1 MRCVILGSGEVG
13 VHLARVL
20 AAAGME
26 IVLVDRDPS
35 ALAAAEERIDALT
48 MVGDATHW
56 SVLERA
62 RVVGAG
68 LVVAVT
74 GADEVNLVA
83 AGLAAQLGAPR
94 AVARADAS
102 GLYRSAAAIETA
114 VLGVPFVLC
123 ASRLL
128 SHELLRM
135 LRARSASYVGDFA
148 AHSVRVCVVELD
160 DESAAIGQE
169 AAGLKHAAAEHTAA
183 VIRDGV
189 LRPLV
194 EITRLE
200 LGDRLLLVGPPDAVA
215 ESQYKLLDVYR
226 KHRVVLIGGGD
237 VGAQLARELSHT
249 ARHVQIIERDP
260 NRCRALSE
268 QIPGATVIEGDGTS
282 IALLR
287 DQQVDRADAVL
298 ATTKSDDANL
308 MASLL
313 ARDLGVPN
321 TFAIVHRHG
330 YADVYAH
337 LGVSGTVGP
346 HDAIA
351 NMVSSLLPR
360 DGVLQTQKLP
370 DCSHELVEYQLDATI
385 SSAVTLASLVL
396 PPGCVLLALAR
407 NHTFEPIKPRM
418 SLRPY
423 DHVVI
428 AQPLHASRE
437 VRKRIAQLAGGRG

>member
-13 VHLARVL
+13 VHLAREL

-26 IVLVDRDPS
+26 IVLVDKDAS
-35 ALAAAEERIDALT
+35 ALAAAEEGIDALT

-56 SVLERA
+56 DVLR
-62 RVVGAG
+62 RVHVDGAG

-74 GADEVNLVA
+74 GSDEVNLVA
-83 AGLAAQLGAPR
+83 AGLAAQCGAPR
-94 AVARADAS
+94 TVARADAA
-102 GLYRSAAAIETA
+102 GLYRTGAAIETDL
-114 VLGVPFVLC
+114 LGVPFVLC

-128 SHELLRM
+128 AHELLRM

-160 DESAAIGQE
+160 DESPAIGQD
-169 AAGLKHAAAEHTAA
+169 ASSLKHAAAAHAAA

-200 LGDRLLLVGPPDAVA
+200 LGDRLLLAGPPGPVA
-215 ESQYKLLDVYR
+215 ESQYKLLDIYR
-226 KHRVVLIGGGD
+226 ERRVVLIGGGD
-237 VGAQLARELSHT
+237 VGAQLARELSNT
-249 ARHVQIIERDP
+249 ERHVQIIERDP
-260 NRCRALSE
+260 ARCRALSE
-268 QIPGATVIEGDGTS
+268 QIPRATVIEGDGTS

-287 DQQVDRADAVL
+287 DQQVQHADAML

-313 ARDLGVPN
+313 ARDLGVAN

-351 NMVSSLLPR
+351 NMVRSLLPR
-360 DGVLQTQKLP
+360 DGVLQTQQLP
-370 DCSHELVEYQLDATI
+370 DCSHELVEYQLDDGLPGNAT
-385 SSAVTLASLVL
+385 LGGLVL
-396 PPGCVLLALAR
+396 PPGCLLLALAR
-407 NHTFEPIKPRM
+407 NHTFEPIEPRM
-418 SLRPY
+418 RLRPA
-423 DHVVI
+423 DHLVI

-437 VRKRIAQLAGGRG
+437 MRKRIAQLVGARA